1 MAADLNPDEINA
13 LMDAIQDGRT
23 GSESAA
29 EAGARE
35 AVVPYDLTSR
45 DRIIRGQMPT
55 LDAINEQVASIFGS
69 GLSGRIR
76 QSLRISSSPSSLVRF
91 ADFASVLAPPATV
104 CVLTLGKTYG
114 LCLAVLEPGVAE
126 SLLAAAMGDRK
137 AQATPDGGPARRE
150 LTSVERFVLKR
161 LLSILTEA
169 MRQAWSPVMPIE
181 PEVLRFETDP
191 RMATIAPPQEAAI
204 VCSFEFSEGI
214 SGRIQLAVPFT
225 AVESEKKAL
234 AAPPK
239 VNTGVD
245 QRFAASLAEEL
256 AQVRVELRAILGR
269 SQSTLDAVLKLSEG
283 DILTLDTDERSALEV
298 LVEGRPKLM
307 GTPSVSGSSLA
318 IVVDEPVRGPMAP
331 PSDNKKS
338 TRPLQFSMA

>member
-1 MAADLNPDEINA
+1 MAADLNSDEINA
-13 LMDAIQDGRT
+13 LMDAIQDGRA
-23 GSESAA
+23 GNA
-29 EAGARE
+29 EGKDGPPE
-35 AVVPYDLTSR
+35 AVVKYDLTSR

-76 QSLRISSSPSSLVRF
+76 QSLRVTSSPSSLVRF
-91 ADFASVLAPPATV
+91 GDFASVLAPPATV

-114 LCLAVLEPGVAE
+114 LCLAVLEPGLAE

-137 AQATPDGGPARRE
+137 AQTTPETPARRD

-169 MRQAWSPVMPIE
+169 MRQAWTTVMPIE

-204 VCSFEFSEGI
+204 VCTFEFSEGI
-214 SGRIQLAVPFT
+214 TGRIQLAVPFT

-234 AAPPK
+234 SAPPK

-256 AQVRVELRAILGR
+256 ARVRVELRAILGR
-269 SQSTLDAVLKLSEG
+269 SQSTLGKVLDLAEG
-283 DILTLDTDERSALEV
+283 DVVTLDTDERSALEI
-298 LVEGRPKLM
+298 LVEGRSKLM
-307 GTPSVSGSSLA
+307 GTPGVSGANLS
-318 IVVDEPVRGPMAP
+318 IVVDEPVRGPMTPAP
-331 PSDNKKS
+331 DSKK
-338 TRPLQFSMA
+338 TARPVQFSVA